1 MRTFHLPDLGEG
13 LNEVEIVD
21 WHVSIGDHVVV
32 DQPLVSVETDKA
44 VVEVPSPYSGT
55 ITALHGAPGDII
67 AIAHPLADFDESVQA
82 DKGSV
87 VGSMPAPSETIEDRE
102 AEHVTR
108 ARIKAMPAVRALAKK
123 LGVDLLAVDAT
134 GPNDT
139 ITAEDV
145 ERCARAMASG
155 PPAEPM
161 RGVRRAMAHKLAQ
174 AHAEIAPAAIYDEA
188 DVEAWIG
195 TGDVTVRLIHAVV
208 AGCRASPTLNAWY
221 SAQDMTLRINTKID
235 LGIAINTD
243 DGLFVAVMRDVA
255 NRNDAD
261 LRRGLDAL
269 KRDVAARTIPL
280 EETRGATI
288 TLSNFGVFDVGRFAN
303 LVVVPPQVAIV
314 GAGPIKPRPV
324 VVNGTLSVRRTLP
337 LSVTFDHRVA
347 TGMEAARFLKAM
359 LEALS
364 ST

>member
-1 MRTFHLPDLGEG
+1 MKTFHLPDLGEG
-13 LNEVEIVD
+13 LKEVEIVD

-55 ITALHGAPGDII
+55 ISALHGAAGDII
-67 AIAHPLADFDESVQA
+67 PVSHPLVDFDEATQA

-87 VGSMPAPSETIEDRE
+87 VGSMPATPEMIEDRE
-102 AEHVTR
+102 TEYVTQ
-108 ARIKAMPAVRALAKK
+108 ARVKAMPAVRALARK

-134 GPNDT
+134 APNNT

-155 PPAEPM
+155 PLAEPM
-161 RGVRRAMAHKLAQ
+161 RGVRRAMAHKISQ

-188 DVEAWIG
+188 DVEAWIDS
-195 TGDVTVRLIHAVV
+195 GDVTVRLVHAVV

-255 NRNDAD
+255 NRGDTD
-261 LRRGLDAL
+261 LRRGLDGL

-288 TLSNFGVFDVGRFAN
+288 TVSNFGVFGVGRFAN

-324 VVNGTLSVRRTLP
+324 VVNGALTVHRTLP
-337 LSVTFDHRVA
+337 LSLTFDHRVA

-359 LEALS
+359 LEALGS
-364 ST
+364 A